1 MSLITWSWIFLV
13 IYIVGMV
20 GFGVIASRRIQGA
33 DDFATAR
40 NSYGP
45 IFLALAFSATTASG
59 ATFLG
64 FPGMTYEAGLA
75 GLWGLVYP
83 AGVYTGVLLSMR
95 MISTAGHRWKS
106 RSMPEF
112 LGSRYQSD
120 GMRVLVALASLLLF
134 FYLAGQLLSGLV
146 MFEIMLGLP
155 AFWALTITSLVLLIY
170 VTMGGAHADILTD
183 GVQGLVMIVIGLI
196 VVIIFFTGAGIDG
209 GFDAMVNRLE
219 QLDPNLVDIF
229 NSTHPWFHS
238 WWSAAAQ
245 FIACIP
251 IGFLPHIGNKLWA
264 LKEDRQRNQFV
275 VFAAT
280 FAFTLAMLG
289 LGGVVARAVLGDAL
303 LEQGQNTNQALPA
316 LFLNLFPTW
325 LAALTGVGILAA
337 VMSTADGLVV
347 SSAQILS
354 NDLYRRTFAP
364 RYCAHLSEQEL
375 DRRVMS
381 LSRWATAGVLIACTL
396 MAWLFMDR
404 NVALLIWTGNGGL
417 MAAFAGPLVLG
428 CLWKG
433 VTRAGAY
440 AGLLTGLVSF
450 IVLHMALI
458 ESIWFEDTILYTAAV
473 WLDGEAPNPMS
484 CASLAELLSVLAT
497 WLVSLFTRPL
507 PESHL
512 TELFPPRKYNPQ

>member
-1 MSLITWSWIFLV
+1 MSLVVWSWVFLV
-13 IYIVGMV
+13 LYIGGMV
-20 GFGVIASRRIQGA
+20 AFGVIASRKIQGA

-40 NSYGP
+40 RSYGP
-45 IFLALAFSATTASG
+45 VFLALAFSATTASG

-64 FPGMTYEAGLA
+64 FPGLTYEAGLA
-75 GLWGLVYP
+75 GLWGLLYP
-83 AGVYTGVLLSMR
+83 AGVYTGVLLSMK
-95 MISTAGHRWKS
+95 MVSTAGHRWSS

-120 GMRVLVALASLLLF
+120 GIRILVSLASLLLF

-155 AFWALTITSLVLLIY
+155 AFWALAITSLVLLVY

-183 GVQGLVMIVIGLI
+183 GAQGLVMIVIGLI
-196 VVIIFFTGAGIDG
+196 VVVLFLTGAGIEG
-209 GFDAMVNRLE
+209 GFAAMIERIE
-219 QLDPNLVDIF
+219 QLDPNLVDVF
-229 NSTHPWFHS
+229 NRTHPWFHS

-251 IGFLPHIGNKLWA
+251 IGFLPHIGNKFWA
-264 LKEDRQRNQFV
+264 LKEDRQRKQFV
-275 VFAAT
+275 LFAAT

-289 LGGVVARAVLGDAL
+289 LGGVVARAVLGNSL
-303 LEQGQNTNQALPA
+303 LEPGENTNQALPA
-316 LFLNLFPTW
+316 LFLHIFPTW
-325 LAALTGVGILAA
+325 LAAFTGVGILAA

-364 RYCAHLSEQEL
+364 RYCPHLSEQEL

-381 LSRWATAGVLIACTL
+381 LSRWATGGVLVVCTL
-396 MAWLFMDR
+396 MAWMCMDR
-404 NVALLIWTGNGGL
+404 NVSMLIWSGNGGL

-450 IVLHMALI
+450 SVLHWPLFN
-458 ESIWFEDTILYTAAV
+458 SIWFEDTMFFAAAG
-473 WLDGEAPNPMS
+473 WLEREAPNPMS
-484 CASLAELLSVLAT
+484 CASVAEVMSVAAT
-497 WLVSLFTRPL
+497 WVVSQFTRPL
-507 PESHL
+507 PERHL
-512 TELFPPRKYNPQ
+512 AELFPSPASG

>member
-1 MSLITWSWIFLV
+1 MSLVAWSWIFLV
-13 IYIVGMV
+13 IYIGGMI
-20 GFGVIASRRIQGA
+20 GFGVIASRKIQGA

-40 NSYGP
+40 RGYGP

-64 FPGMTYEAGLA
+64 FPGLTYEAGMA
-75 GLWGLVYP
+75 GLWGLLYP
-83 AGVYTGVLLSMR
+83 AGIYTGVLLSMR
-95 MISTAGHRWKS
+95 MISTAGNRWKS

-112 LGSRYQSD
+112 LGSRYQTD

-146 MFEIMLGLP
+146 MFEIMLGLS
-155 AFWALTITSLVLLIY
+155 AFQALVITSVVLLVY

-183 GVQGLVMIVIGLI
+183 GVQGVVMIMIGL
-196 VVIIFFTGAGIDG
+196 VVVGVFLTGAGMDG
-209 GFDAMVNRLE
+209 GLTAMVARLR
-219 QLDPNLVDIF
+219 QQDPNLVEVF
-229 NSTHPWFHS
+229 NPTQPWCHS
-238 WWSAAAQ
+238 WWAAAAQ
-245 FIACIP
+245 FIAFIP
-251 IGFLPHIGNKLWA
+251 LGFLPHVGNKLWA
-264 LKEDRQRNQFV
+264 LKEDSQRKRFV
-275 VFAAT
+275 ILAAAC
-280 FAFTLAMLG
+280 AFTLAMLG
-289 LGGVVARAVLGDAL
+289 LGDVVARAVLGNSL
-303 LEQGQNTNQALPA
+303 FEPGQNTNQALTA
-316 LFLNLFPTW
+316 LFIHLFPTW

-364 RYCAHLSEQEL
+364 RYRAHLSEQEL
-375 DRRVMS
+375 DRRVML
-381 LSRWATAGVLIACTL
+381 LSRWATVGVLVISAAL
-396 MAWLFMDR
+396 AWLCMDR
-404 NVALLIWTGNGGL
+404 NVSLLIWSGMGGL

-458 ESIWFEDTILYTAAV
+458 ESIWFEDTILYSAAV
-473 WLDGEAPNPMS
+473 WLEGEAPNPMS

-512 TELFPPRKYNPQ
+512 AELFPPRKYNPQ